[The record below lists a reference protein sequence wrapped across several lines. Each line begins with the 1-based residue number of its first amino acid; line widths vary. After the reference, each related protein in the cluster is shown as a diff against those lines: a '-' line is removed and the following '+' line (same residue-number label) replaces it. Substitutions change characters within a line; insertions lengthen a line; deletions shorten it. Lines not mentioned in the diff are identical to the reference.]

1 MDYISSLRKHIGTQ
15 PIIMCGACVIIE
27 NENGEILLHHRTDR
41 DWWGLPGGA
50 MELKESLED
59 TARREVLEEVNL
71 VCKKLNLLNV
81 YSGSELYYKYPDGN
95 EVYNVT
101 AAFTCKDFQGEIVVE
116 KTEGRNAKFYNID
129 ELPKNLSH
137 TIKPILEE
145 YITRRKG

>member
-1 MDYISSLRKHIGTQ
+1 
-15 PIIMCGACVIIE
+15 
-27 NENGEILLHHRTDR
+27 
-41 DWWGLPGGA
+41 

-71 VCKKLNLLNV
+71 ICGKLNLLNM
-81 YSGSELYYKYPDGN
+81 YSGPELYYQYPDGN

-101 AAFTCKDFQGEIVVE
+101 VAFTCNREIVVE

-129 ELPKNLSH
+129 ELPTNLSH

-145 YITRRKG
+145 YITRRKV